1 MKKILLILLSITLF
15 SCSKASSTHR
25 LRVVTFAMDKE
36 FNYVPANNVAMY
48 LDHNTCVCFPDP
60 TYGYNTSPTFE
71 LDGIETGA
79 ELRIIT
85 FTNAGEEPQYKTI
98 VVYLDDK
105 VIYTVYNK
113 VNIDATVNIY

>member
-1 MKKILLILLSITLF
+1 MKHILLLLISIALF
-15 SCSKASSTHR
+15 SCTKAEPTHR

>member
-1 MKKILLILLSITLF
+1 MKQILLILLSISLF
-15 SCSKASSTHR
+15 SCTKAEPIHK

-36 FNYVPANNVAMY
+36 FNYVQANNVAMY

-60 TYGYNTSPTFE
+60 IYGYNTRPTFQ

-98 VVYLDDK
+98 VVYLDGK
-105 VIYTVYNK
+105 VIYNAYNK
-113 VNIDATVNIY
+113 VAIDAVITVQ

>member
-1 MKKILLILLSITLF
+1 MKKLLLILLSITLF
-15 SCSKASSTHR
+15 SCTKAEPTHK
-25 LRVVTFAMDKE
+25 LRVVTFAMNKE
-36 FNYVPANNVAMY
+36 YNYVPANNVAMY
-48 LDHNTCVCFPDP
+48 LNHNTCVCFPDP